1 MLMGPEVAA
10 IYSGALVARELLKTA
25 PMVWGMVNSLWS
37 NQLPQNPI
45 LNGLE
50 AKMMQATGSSSDH
63 ANANMGFTT
72 ETVLI

>member
-1 MLMGPEVAA
+1 MGPEVAA

-50 AKMMQATGSSSDH
+50 AKMM
-63 ANANMGFTT
+63 
-72 ETVLI
+72 